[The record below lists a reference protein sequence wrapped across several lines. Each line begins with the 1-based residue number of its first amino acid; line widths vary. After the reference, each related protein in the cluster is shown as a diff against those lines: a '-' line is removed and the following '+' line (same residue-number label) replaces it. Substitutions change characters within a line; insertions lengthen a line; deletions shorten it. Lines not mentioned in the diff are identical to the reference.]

1 MGMVSRTSPS
11 TVTTIC
17 PSFCPRSTGASRSWA
32 SWIWVEI
39 RPSSPFRTRRE
50 HSPLQLRLDLGGGA
64 QQHLH
69 GGQWDIGIDP
79 GERIVGEAVIQK
91 GFGVFKALSGGGRLH
106 HHGDEF
112 HAVPLGGGGDAVQG
126 GIGGTG
132 LEAGGSLIEAD
143 QTVGVCETEGTVPD
157 GVHPDGGVL
166 PDAGMVEDQL
176 AGHEGDVVS
185 GGEVALGGGGRCS

>member
-1 MGMVSRTSPS
+1 MVP
-11 TVTTIC
+11 
-17 PSFCPRSTGASRSWA
+17 
-32 SWIWVEI
+32 
-39 RPSSPFRTRRE
+39 
-50 HSPLQLRLDLGGGA
+50 

-176 AGHEGDVVS
+176 PGHEGDVVS
-185 GGEVALGGGGRCS
+185 GGEVALGGEAGAVDEVGVSHAQLTGPEVHLGNKGGPRCRKDTRPWPQRRHCRRPQ

>member
-17 PSFCPRSTGASRSWA
+17 PQFLPPLHRGLQVLGELDLGGDQALLPLPDQEGTL
-32 SWIWVEI
+32 
-39 RPSSPFRTRRE
+39 
-50 HSPLQLRLDLGGGA
+50 PLQLRLDLGGGA

-132 LEAGGSLIEAD
+132 LEAGGS
-143 QTVGVCETEGTVPD
+143 
-157 GVHPDGGVL
+157 
-166 PDAGMVEDQL
+166 
-176 AGHEGDVVS
+176 
-185 GGEVALGGGGRCS
+185 